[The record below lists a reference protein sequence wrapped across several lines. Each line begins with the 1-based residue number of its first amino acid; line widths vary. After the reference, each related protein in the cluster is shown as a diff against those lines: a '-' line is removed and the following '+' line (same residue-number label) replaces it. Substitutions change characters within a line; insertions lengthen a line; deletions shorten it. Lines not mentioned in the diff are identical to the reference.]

1 MLDKPGFES
10 AEKLK
15 PEKERADYEEPEYS
29 TLFGSLRHVFISSLG
44 DMELDS
50 YKNSEM
56 SWVLGFLFILLS
68 FLMCIHL
75 LNMLI
80 AIMGQSFDRNNEVA
94 DSNKKIS

>member
-1 MLDKPGFES
+1 MLDR
-10 AEKLK
+10 
-15 PEKERADYEEPEYS
+15 EKEPPEYA
-29 TLFGSLRHVFISSLG
+29 TFFGSLRHVFISSLG
-44 DMELDS
+44 DMELES
-50 YKNSEM
+50 YVDNEM
-56 SWVLGFLFILLS
+56 SWVLAVLFILMS

>member
-15 PEKERADYEEPEYS
+15 PEKERAEYEEPEYS

-50 YKNSEM
+50 YKNS
-56 SWVLGFLFILLS
+56 
-68 FLMCIHL
+68 
-75 LNMLI
+75 
-80 AIMGQSFDRNNEVA
+80 
-94 DSNKKIS
+94 